1 MRGKHKTKLVHEGDF
16 VAEVPVELIETDDAW
31 SPHLSVEDALKLD
44 DVRKALRNGD
54 LESATKLAQVFRLTP
69 VK

>member
-1 MRGKHKTKLVHEGDF
+1 MKKKPKTKLVHEGDY
-16 VAEVPVELIETDDAW
+16 VAEVPIELIETEDAW

-44 DVRKALRNGD
+44 NVREALRKGD
-54 LESATKLAQVFRLTP
+54 LKSATKVARVFRLTP